1 MEVSFAADRFS
12 LTLPVRPPTVSLLL
26 LGQARAAL
34 QSREDPAGSHPLLT
48 VDAAMPL
55 IVYEAILSDR
65 RNLAQ
70 VRAARRAIEAVGGW
84 VQSEPPTKEGLV
96 VVILALPKGYAPKQ
110 FVPGLP
116 FYPV

>member
-1 MEVSFAADRFS
+1 M
-12 LTLPVRPPTVSLLL
+12 VSLLP
-26 LGQARAAL
+26 LGKARASRTAL
-34 QSREDPAGSHPLLT
+34 WSHEDPAGSHPLLR

-55 IVYEAILSDR
+55 IVYEAILSDP

-70 VRAARRAIEAVGGW
+70 VQAARHPIEAVGGW
-84 VQSEPPTKEGLV
+84 VQREPPTKDGLV
-96 VVILALPKGYAPKQ
+96 VVILALPKSYTPKQ